1 MSILYKLFKTKQ
13 TKQNKKKQMK
23 RKEYFGTYSRL
34 ATPDAKIRERH
45 WKKNENY
52 R

>member
-1 MSILYKLFKTKQ
+1 
-13 TKQNKKKQMK
+13 MK
-23 RKEYFGTYSRL
+23 RKEYFWTYSRL

-45 WKKNENY
+45 QKKKKEEEEEENY

>member
-13 TKQNKKKQMK
+13 TNKQKKQMK